1 MVNVYISINILSR
14 GLGVWLDGPRKIY
27 KCGSYEVGTYGVGC
41 WDDGI
46 NEASRSLG
54 YYTHKERVM
63 IEAPS
68 KLGGW

>member
-1 MVNVYISINILSR
+1 MIK
-14 GLGVWLDGPRKIY
+14 GVLLDGPRKI

-46 NEASRSLG
+46 NKASRSLG

-68 KLGGW
+68 KLGGRQHQENTSEA